1 MTSRRTLF
9 RSSLFRSS
17 LVRSSLVFATL
28 LILLTR
34 PAFADNASVR
44 FTTTVGVIDVVLYA
58 DQAPETVANFL
69 QLVDEGFYNGLI
81 FHRVVAGFVIQAG
94 GYDAKMVSRESTRTV
109 VNESKVGLGNRK
121 GTLAMARTD
130 DPDSADSQFF
140 INAQD
145 NLNLNAKPGMPG
157 YAVFG
162 EVVAGM
168 DVVEQIELTPVATV
182 DGMQGVPVT
191 PVVIEKAER
200 I

>member
-9 RSSLFRSS
+9 RSSLDFAA
-17 LVRSSLVFATL
+17 LVFAAL
-28 LILLTR
+28 VLLLTR

-58 DQAPETVANFL
+58 DQAPKTVANFL
-69 QLVDEGFYNGLI
+69 QLVDEKFYDGLI

-109 VNESKVGLGNRK
+109 VNEGKVGLGNRK

-140 INAQD
+140 INVED
-145 NLNLNAKPGMPG
+145 NLSLNAKPGVPG

-162 EVVAGM
+162 EVVSGM
-168 DVVEQIELTPVATV
+168 DVVVQIELTPVATV
-182 DGMQGVPVT
+182 DGMQGVPVE
-191 PVVIEKAER
+191 PIVIEKAER

>member
-1 MTSRRTLF
+1 MTSRRTWF
-9 RSSLFRSS
+9 
-17 LVRSSLVFATL
+17 RSSLVFAGL

-44 FTTTVGVIDVVLYA
+44 FTTSVGVIDVVLYA
-58 DQAPETVANFL
+58 DQAPKTVENFL

-94 GYDAKMVSRESTRTV
+94 GFDAKMVSRESPRTV

-140 INAQD
+140 INVED
-145 NLNLNAKPGMPG
+145 NLNLNAKPGIPG

-162 EVVAGM
+162 EVVSGM
-168 DVVEQIELTPVATV
+168 DVVVQIELTPVATV
-182 DGMQGVPVT
+182 AGMQGVPVE
-191 PVVIEKAER
+191 PIVIEKAER

>member
-1 MTSRRTLF
+1 MTSRRTL
-9 RSSLFRSS
+9 
-17 LVRSSLVFATL
+17 VRSSLHFAALVFAAL
-28 LILLTR
+28 LLLLTR

-58 DQAPETVANFL
+58 DQAPKTVANFL
-69 QLVDEGFYNGLI
+69 QLVDEKFYDGLI

-109 VNESKVGLGNRK
+109 VNEGKVGLGNRK

-140 INAQD
+140 INVED
-145 NLNLNAKPGMPG
+145 NLSLNAKPGVPG

-162 EVVAGM
+162 EVVSGM
-168 DVVEQIELTPVATV
+168 DVVVQIELTPVATV
-182 DGMQGVPVT
+182 DGMQGVPVE
-191 PVVIEKAER
+191 PIVIEKAER